1 MGYVIS
7 SAGGRD
13 PLNVSGDEV
22 TRDGAEIE
30 LYTNNACWGSELEPE
45 CNSVHTKLMQ
55 HCTQITRTFQC
66 SRTTAKAGLAL
77 A

>member
-30 LYTNNACWGSELEPE
+30 LYTNNACWGSELGAR
-45 CNSVHTKLMQ
+45 V
-55 HCTQITRTFQC
+55 
-66 SRTTAKAGLAL
+66 
-77 A
+77 

>member
-7 SAGGRD
+7 SAGRQG

-30 LYTNNACWGSELEPE
+30 LY
-45 CNSVHTKLMQ
+45 K
-55 HCTQITRTFQC
+55 
-66 SRTTAKAGLAL
+66 
-77 A
+77 